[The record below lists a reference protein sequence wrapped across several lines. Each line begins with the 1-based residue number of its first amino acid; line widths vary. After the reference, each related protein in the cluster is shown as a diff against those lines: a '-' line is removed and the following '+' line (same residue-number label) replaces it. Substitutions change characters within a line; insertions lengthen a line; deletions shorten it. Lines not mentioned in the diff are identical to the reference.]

1 MKKVI
6 AALFAVVVG
15 STITVST
22 AMAGP
27 AADSLGACLA
37 DNTSGKDRKEMAR
50 WVFVGMSTHPE
61 LEGFSKV
68 TDKNRDDLDRVMAA
82 IFTKLITESCPEQ
95 AKAAI
100 GKEGPIAFQTAFGA
114 IGKLAM
120 QELMT
125 NPEVGSSFTR
135 YTKYLD
141 QNKLNATLSNK

>member
-1 MKKVI
+1 MKKIV
-6 AALFAVVVG
+6 AVLFAVVVG

-61 LEGFSKV
+61 LESFSKV
-68 TDKNRDDLDRVMAA
+68 TDKNRDDLDKVMAA
-82 IFTKLITESCPEQ
+82 MFTKLVTESCPAQ
-95 AKAAI
+95 AKTAI
-100 GKEGPIAFQTAFGA
+100 EKEGPIAFQTAFGI

-120 QELMT
+120 QELMS
-125 NPEVGSSFTR
+125 NPEVNSSFTR

-141 QNKLNATLSNK
+141 QSKLNAAFSNK